1 MTAGVLPPEN
11 RRKRYEQDHGTSHK
25 AQYPVGAD

>member
-1 MTAGVLPPEN
+1 MTAGVLPPEKWRN
-11 RRKRYEQDHGTSHK
+11 EYEQDHGTSRK

>member
-1 MTAGVLPPEN
+1 MTAGFYPEKWRN
-11 RRKRYEQDHGTSHK
+11 EYEQDHGTSHK